1 MYRAIVVDDEPIVRR
16 GLISLIPKLDPDWSV
31 VGEAKNGFEALELVK
46 REMPDLVIT
55 DIRMPRMNGL
65 DLLSALKEYPVHVV
79 ILSGYGFFE
88 YAQTAIKF
96 GAFDYLLKP
105 VKPPEIMSLLHR
117 LKEKRQDQASAAEPA
132 RSPLNFSKWWKDWLM
147 ETEETQGYA
156 DKLKEQLPAGS
167 EEMQIVAVE
176 IDRFDELIGEEQW
189 GDRRLVEFAVRN
201 VIEDLVA
208 DKSEPRLLPLFTN
221 GSRLLYL
228 CIGQSCGPDAA
239 EWLVREVGRWVKI
252 SISIGLSGKTRRFE
266 ELPAL
271 YRQATDALRDK
282 WIRGDGIVCRHED
295 SASFAK
301 EAQGYPAQLDEA
313 LCRDVRAGDRE
324 KALAGLEA
332 FLRQVKRDNLSY
344 ASFQRFALQLLSSVY
359 RIVYENRIDD
369 WVRTGIS
376 QPHDLFRR
384 EFAMDEY
391 RRFMTEWIG
400 AIIDSLEWKHKQKN
414 NRTIERAV
422 EYIRSHYAK
431 DISLED
437 VALHAGMS
445 GSYFSSFFKQET
457 GDNFIDY
464 LTRLRIDKAKSL
476 MMDAELRLYEIS
488 QLVGYQ
494 DVKYFSRLF
503 KRHVGATPAEYRQFF
518 YRKED

>member
-16 GLISLIPKLDPDWSV
+16 GLISLIPKLDPEWSV
-31 VGEAKNGFEALELVK
+31 VGEAKNGHEALELVK

-105 VKPPEIMSLLHR
+105 VKPPEIMNLLQR
-117 LKEKRQDQASAAEPA
+117 LKEKRQDQESAAEPA
-132 RSPLNFSKWWKDWLM
+132 QSPLNFSKWWKDWLM
-147 ETEETQGYA
+147 EAEESQGYA
-156 DKLKEQLPAGS
+156 DKLKEQMPAGA
-167 EEMQIVAVE
+167 EELQIVAVE
-176 IDRFDELIGEEQW
+176 IDRFDDLIGEDQW
-189 GDRRLVEFAVRN
+189 GDKQLVAFAVRN
-201 VIEDLVA
+201 VIQDIMAERP
-208 DKSEPRLLPLFTN
+208 ETQLLPLFAN
-221 GSRLLYL
+221 GSRIIYLLV
-228 CIGQSCGPDAA
+228 GQPSGPDAA
-239 EWLVREVGRWVKI
+239 ERLIQEVGKWVKI
-252 SISIGLSGKTRRFE
+252 SISIGLSGKSREFE

-271 YRQATDALRDK
+271 YRQATESLRDK
-282 WIRGDGIVCRHED
+282 WIRGEGIVCRYED
-295 SASFAK
+295 AAAFAK
-301 EAQGYPAQLDEA
+301 EAQGYPAVLDEA
-313 LCRDVRAGDRE
+313 ICRDLRAGDRE

-332 FLRQVKRDNLSY
+332 FLNQVKRDNLSY
-344 ASFQRFALQLLSSVY
+344 PLFQRFALQLLSSVY

-369 WVRTGIS
+369 WVQKEMS
-376 QPHDLFRR
+376 QPQDLFRR
-384 EFAMDEY
+384 EFAVDEY

-400 AIIDSLEWKHKQKN
+400 AIVDSLEWKRKQKN
-414 NRTIERAV
+414 NRTIERAI
-422 EYIRSHYAK
+422 EFMRSQYAK

-437 VALHAGMS
+437 VAGHVGMS
-445 GSYFSSFFKQET
+445 GSYFSSLFKQET
-457 GDNFIDY
+457 GDNFIEY